1 VGVGDVSKQ
10 SHNEGDKVVGSIVL
24 AIVIGYLL
32 GSIPCAYIAARW
44 VKGVDIRQ
52 LGGGN
57 VGAVNVMREIGTAAG
72 FAVLLAD
79 MAKSAVA
86 VLIAQ
91 WLGLPLLFIFIVG
104 LAAVVGHNWP
114 VWLRFKG
121 GQGLATT
128 LGVLLAL
135 VPIEFAISFAIIVI
149 VVLVT
154 SNMRLAAGVGLVFLP
169 LIIWLF
175 GGEGSIIAYSLAL
188 PLFCGLKSIPRLKK
202 GLASAEGKRGLII
215 DRQFKPWQRKR

>member
-1 VGVGDVSKQ
+1 M
-10 SHNEGDKVVGSIVL
+10 VGSIIT
-24 AIVIGYLL
+24 AIAIGYLL
-32 GSIPCAYIAARW
+32 GSIPCAYIAGRL

-72 FAVLLAD
+72 FAVLFAD
-79 MAKSAVA
+79 MAKGLLA
-86 VLIAQ
+86 VLVAQ
-91 WLGLPLLFIFIVG
+91 WLGLPLLFVFIVG
-104 LAAVVGHNWP
+104 LAVVVGHSWP

-154 SNMRLAAGVGLVFLP
+154 SNMRLGAGVGLVFLP

-175 GGEGSIIAYSLAL
+175 GGEVSIIVYSIAL
-188 PLFCGLKSIPRLKK
+188 PLFCSLKMIPRLRTDVAGVGSKK
-202 GLASAEGKRGLII
+202 DLIV
-215 DRQFKPWQRKR
+215 DKQYKPWQRKR

>member
-1 VGVGDVSKQ
+1 M
-10 SHNEGDKVVGSIVL
+10 VGSIII
-24 AIVIGYLL
+24 AIAIGYLL
-32 GSIPCAYIAARW
+32 GSIPCAYIAGRL

-57 VGAVNVMREIGTAAG
+57 MGALNTMREIGTVAG

-79 MAKSAVA
+79 MAKGLLA
-86 VLIAQ
+86 VLVAQ
-91 WLGLPLLFIFIVG
+91 WLGLPLLFVFIVG
-104 LAAVVGHNWP
+104 LTAVVGHNWP

-154 SNMRLAAGVGLVFLP
+154 SNMRLGAGVGLVFLP

-175 GGEGSIIAYSLAL
+175 GGEVSIIVYSIAL
-188 PLFCGLKSIPRLKK
+188 PLFCGLKMIPRLRTDVARVGSKK
-202 GLASAEGKRGLII
+202 DLII
-215 DRQFKPWQRKR
+215 DRQYKPWQRRR